1 MFRQSGETASF
12 FIIII
17 EKLVA
22 CSFDKTRLPL
32 TCVIFR
38 ISSYNFKTSNQFSSI
53 YVPICKIYFV
63 DIFDYFFGQNSFLQY
78 CYRGRHG
85 LDRMVVVFT
94 AIYAIGAY
102 HH

>member
-1 MFRQSGETASF
+1 MCRQSGETASF

-38 ISSYNFKTSNQFSSI
+38 ISSYNFKASNQFSSI

-63 DIFDYFFGQNSFLQY
+63 DIFDYFFLVRIHFYNI
-78 CYRGRHG
+78 
-85 LDRMVVVFT
+85 V
-94 AIYAIGAY
+94 IGAVMVLIVW
-102 HH
+102 